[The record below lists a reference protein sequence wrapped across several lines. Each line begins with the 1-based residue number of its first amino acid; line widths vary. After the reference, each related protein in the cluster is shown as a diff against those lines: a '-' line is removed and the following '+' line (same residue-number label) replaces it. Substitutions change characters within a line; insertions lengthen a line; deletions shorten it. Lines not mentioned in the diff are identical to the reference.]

1 VRERKCTDVFCLL
14 LFITFVVSLVGI
26 AVYGIANGNVDKVL
40 APYDNQKHFCG
51 HDGYENFPKL
61 YITQRTGSAH
71 DIFNSGLC
79 VAKCPKKGE
88 KVRYISASGENTYPE
103 ASPFDTVSVANY
115 CLFEL
120 SSMTVEDKAYW
131 TYKVQELL
139 SNPTT
144 AWIQDLYLSSR
155 AIYASMA
162 MAFVYCVLYIYLM
175 SAFAE
180 YIAWAIVGMIQVGF
194 FLGSVITGV
203 AALQYNS
210 TMN

>member
-1 VRERKCTDVFCLL
+1 
-14 LFITFVVSLVGI
+14 
-26 AVYGIANGNVDKVL
+26 
-40 APYDNQKHFCG
+40 
-51 HDGYENFPKL
+51 
-61 YITQRTGSAH
+61 
-71 DIFNSGLC
+71 
-79 VAKCPKKGE
+79 
-88 KVRYISASGENTYPE
+88 
-103 ASPFDTVSVANY
+103 
-115 CLFEL
+115 
-120 SSMTVEDKAYW
+120 MTVEDKAYW